1 MRFCTQAATMMA
13 TSEAGMQTMRMC
25 FNSMPAPPNRSVL
38 MTAAVAA
45 ETGLPVMPSEAAM
58 VATLSGRSGRILELV
73 AISEMMGR
81 RE

>member
-1 MRFCTQAATMMA
+1 
-13 TSEAGMQTMRMC
+13 
-25 FNSMPAPPNRSVL
+25 MPAPPNRSVL

-45 ETGLPVMPSEAAM
+45 DTGLPVMPSEAAM